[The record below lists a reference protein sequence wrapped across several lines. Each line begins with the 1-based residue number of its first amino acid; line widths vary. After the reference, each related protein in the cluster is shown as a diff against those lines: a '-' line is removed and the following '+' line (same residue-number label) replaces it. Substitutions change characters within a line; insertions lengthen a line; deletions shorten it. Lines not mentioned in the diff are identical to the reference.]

1 MKHITNCFSNELIS
15 ICQKSYATDKW
26 KDIIH
31 LFLNAP
37 LNQHVQLG
45 TFEKSKLVLVV
56 DCPLWA
62 SELRPRIP
70 ELRDYLRKEH
80 QCYGLSHIQVKIQPD
95 FFKS

>member
-1 MKHITNCFSNELIS
+1 MKHITNCFSSELIS
-15 ICQKSYATDKW
+15 LCQKSYATDKW
-26 KDIIH
+26 KDIIQ
-31 LFLNAP
+31 LFLKAP

-45 TFEKSKLVLVV
+45 TFEKNKLVLVV

-95 FFKS
+95 FFKT